1 MNQTDKL
8 ASASFLIKRAE
19 EAALAYSS
27 SPEAELNLL
36 QTLQQVG
43 GGIAG
48 GIAGGLAGGKAGLK
62 FLPRLLKKLDLKFLK
77 MDGKSP
83 FAARNIFRDYKK
95 DYGQNLLNDVGRG
108 FGALAGAEA
117 GALGGYFGTGKLLA
131 PSTQKLKENFQQLDT
146 ATNELKEKIPNIE
159 NIKRLIKENPALAG
173 GAGVAGL
180 AALLGGGYLA
190 SKAFSGKKEKEE
202 EEQEE

>member
-1 MNQTDKL
+1 MKQTDKL

-27 SPEAELNLL
+27 SPEAELNAL

-48 GIAGGLAGGKAGLK
+48 GLAGGLAGGKAGLK
-62 FLPRLLKKLDLKFLK
+62 FLPRLLKKFLK

-83 FAARNIFRDYKK
+83 FAARDIF
-95 DYGQNLLNDVGRG
+95 LLKDVGRNLG
-108 FGALAGAEA
+108 ELAGVGA
-117 GALGGYFGTGKLLA
+117 GAFGGYYGTGKLLA

-190 SKAFSGKKEKEE
+190 NKAFSGKEEEKEE
-202 EEQEE
+202 EEQEEENKRVN